1 MHTFLASDC
10 SIKSE
15 SRILYKNFRPSA
27 LIGDTKNSNNHIF
40 LQRRSLHFTTIR
52 MSTELLKKD
61 LKDADP
67 ELYELIRK
75 EKERQCCG
83 LEMIASENFTS
94 KAVLDTLGSCL
105 TNKYSEGYPNQRYY
119 GGNLFIDQI
128 EIMCQQRS
136 LEAYGLDPEKWGV
149 NVQALSGSPA
159 NFAVFTGVVG
169 PHGRIMG
176 LDLPDGGH
184 LTHGFM
190 TANKRVSATSMFFES
205 MPYKSNPETGLIDYD
220 ELERNAKL
228 FKPKLIIAGISCY
241 PRFLDYKRFREICDK
256 NGAYLMAD
264 MAHISGLVAGRVCP
278 SPFDYADI
286 VTSTTHKSLRGPRSG
301 LIFYRKGVQST
312 NAKTGKVTMYDLEN
326 MINAAVFPGLQ
337 GGPHN
342 SAIAGVATAMK
353 QAMTQEFRDY
363 QQQIVNN
370 AKRLCESLANRGY
383 KIVTGGTDVHI
394 VWVDLRNKKISGS
407 LAARLL
413 EEVSIACNKNTVP
426 GDLSALNPSGIRL
439 GTPALTTRGLVEEHM
454 DQVAAFIDEGVQL
467 SIQIRSQ
474 GSASQLPPSQEM
486 IEFNKLLVEPNNVKK
501 IKELQERIENY
512 AKKFFMPGDF

>member
-1 MHTFLASDC
+1 MA
-10 SIKSE
+10 K
-15 SRILYKNFRPSA
+15 
-27 LIGDTKNSNNHIF
+27 
-40 LQRRSLHFTTIR
+40 
-52 MSTELLKKD
+52 ELLGQT
-61 LKDADP
+61 LKQSDP
-67 ELYELIRK
+67 ELYQLIK
-75 EKERQCCG
+75 NEKERQTCG

-94 KAVLDTLGSCL
+94 QAVLDTLGSCL

-119 GGNLFIDQI
+119 GGNLFIDKI
-128 EIMCQQRS
+128 EIMCQERS
-136 LEAYGLDPEKWGV
+136 LQAYSLDPEKWGV

-190 TANKRVSATSMFFES
+190 TATKRVSATSMFFES
-205 MPYKSNPETGLIDYD
+205 MPYKSDPETGLIDYD

-241 PRFLDYKRFREICDK
+241 PRFLDYKRFREICDQV
-256 NGAYLMAD
+256 GAYLMAD
-264 MAHISGLVAGRVCP
+264 MAHISGLVAGQVCP
-278 SPFDYADI
+278 SPFEYADI

-301 LIFYRKGVQST
+301 LIFYRKGVRST
-312 NAKTGKVTMYDLEN
+312 NPRTGKETIFELESQ
-326 MINAAVFPGLQ
+326 INAAVFPGLQ

-342 SAIAGVATAMK
+342 SNIAGVATAMK
-353 QAMTQEFRDY
+353 QAMTPEFRQY
-363 QQQIVNN
+363 QQQIVSN
-370 AKRLCESLANRGY
+370 AKRLCEALSNLGH

-394 VWVDLRNKKISGS
+394 VWVDLRPKKISGS

-439 GTPALTTRGLVEEHM
+439 GTPALTTRGLVEENM
-454 DQVAAFIDEGVQL
+454 DQVAAFIDEGVNL
-467 SIQIRSQ
+467 AIAIRQQ
-474 GSASQLPPSQEM
+474 GSATKLPPSQEM
-486 IEFNKLLVEPNNVKK
+486 VEFNKLLLEPANKAKINELKERVEG
-501 IKELQERIENY
+501 Y
-512 AKKFFMPGDF
+512 AKKFYMPGEF

>member
-1 MHTFLASDC
+1 
-10 SIKSE
+10 
-15 SRILYKNFRPSA
+15 
-27 LIGDTKNSNNHIF
+27 
-40 LQRRSLHFTTIR
+40 
-52 MSTELLKKD
+52 
-61 LKDADP
+61 
-67 ELYELIRK
+67 
-75 EKERQCCG
+75 
-83 LEMIASENFTS
+83 MIASENFTS
-94 KAVLDTLGSCL
+94 QAVLDTLGSCL

-119 GGNLFIDQI
+119 GGNVFIDKI
-128 EIMCQQRS
+128 EIMCQQRA
-136 LEAYGLDPEKWGV
+136 LQAYGLDPEKWGV

-205 MPYKSNPETGLIDYD
+205 MPYKSDPETGLIDYD
-220 ELERNAKL
+220 QLERTAKL

-256 NGAYLMAD
+256 NDAFLMAD
-264 MAHISGLVAGRVCP
+264 MAHISGLVAGQVCP

-301 LIFYRKGVQST
+301 LIFYRKGLRST
-312 NAKTGKVTMYDLEN
+312 NPKTGKETFYELEN
-326 MINAAVFPGLQ
+326 QINAAVFPGLQ

-353 QAMTQEFRDY
+353 QAMTTEFRSY
-363 QQQIVNN
+363 QQQIVAN
-370 AKRLCESLANRGY
+370 AKKLCEALSNRGY

-394 VWVDLRNKKISGS
+394 VWVDLRGKEISGS

-439 GTPALTTRGLVEEHM
+439 GTPALTTRGLVEEDM
-454 DQVAAFIDEGVQL
+454 EQVASFIDEGVKL
-467 SIQIRSQ
+467 AVSIRKAGIPT
-474 GSASQLPPSQEM
+474 QLPPSKEM
-486 IEFNKLLVEPNNVKK
+486 IEFNKLLLEPENAKRLG
-501 IKELQERIENY
+501 ELRNRIEDY
-512 AKKFFMPGDF
+512 AKKFFMPGEF

>member
-1 MHTFLASDC
+1 MSQQLLTQSLR
-10 SIKSE
+10 E
-15 SRILYKNFRPSA
+15 S
-27 LIGDTKNSNNHIF
+27 
-40 LQRRSLHFTTIR
+40 
-52 MSTELLKKD
+52 
-61 LKDADP
+61 DP
-67 ELYELIRK
+67 ELYELIK
-75 EKERQCCG
+75 NEKERQTCG

-94 KAVLDTLGSCL
+94 HAVLETLGSCL

-119 GGNLFIDQI
+119 GGNLFIDKI
-128 EIMCQQRS
+128 EIMCQERA
-136 LEAYGLDPEKWGV
+136 LEAYGLDPKKWGV

-190 TANKRVSATSMFFES
+190 TATKRVSATSMFFES
-205 MPYKSNPETGLIDYD
+205 MPYKSDPETGLIDYD
-220 ELERNAKL
+220 ELEKTAKL

-256 NGAYLMAD
+256 NSAYLMAD
-264 MAHISGLVAGRVCP
+264 MAHISGLVAGGVCP

-301 LIFYRKGVQST
+301 LIFYRKGVRSVHP
-312 NAKTGKVTMYDLEN
+312 KTGVETMYDLEN
-326 MINAAVFPGLQ
+326 PINAAVFPGLQ

-342 SAIAGVATAMK
+342 SAIAGVATACK
-353 QAMTQEFRDY
+353 QAMTPEFRQY
-363 QQQIVNN
+363 QQQIVAN
-370 AKRLCESLANRGY
+370 AKQLCESLAKRGY

-394 VWVDLRNKKISGS
+394 VWVDLRQSGISGS

-439 GTPALTTRGLVEEHM
+439 GTPALTTRGFVEADMEK
-454 DQVAAFIDEGVQL
+454 VAAFIDEGVQMAKTIRKQEAATNL
-467 SIQIRSQ
+467 TPSNEMKRFNELIVLDSNKKSIEELKSR
-474 GSASQLPPSQEM
+474 
-486 IEFNKLLVEPNNVKK
+486 VES
-501 IKELQERIENY
+501 Y
-512 AKKFFMPGDF
+512 AKQFFMPGNF

>member
-1 MHTFLASDC
+1 VNKVELR
-10 SIKSE
+10 SIHLS
-15 SRILYKNFRPSA
+15 SR
-27 LIGDTKNSNNHIF
+27 
-40 LQRRSLHFTTIR
+40 R
-52 MSTELLKKD
+52 MSEKLLTQT
-61 LKDADP
+61 LEESDP
-67 ELYELIRK
+67 ELYQLIK
-75 EKERQCCG
+75 SEKERQTCG

-94 KAVLDTLGSCL
+94 KAVLETLSSCL

-119 GGNLFIDQI
+119 GGNLFIDKI
-128 EIMCQQRS
+128 EILCQQR
-136 LEAYGLDPEKWGV
+136 AIQGYGLDPEKWGV

-176 LDLPDGGH
+176 LDLSDGGH

-205 MPYKSNPETGLIDYD
+205 MPYKSDPETGLIDYD
-220 ELERNAKL
+220 QLERNAKL

-241 PRFLDYKRFREICDK
+241 PRFLDYKRFRDICDQ

-264 MAHISGLVAGRVCP
+264 MAHISGLVAGGVCP
-278 SPFDYADI
+278 SPFEYADI

-301 LIFYRKGVQST
+301 LIFYRKGVRST
-312 NAKTGKVTMYDLEN
+312 NPKTGKQTMYDLEN
-326 MINAAVFPGLQ
+326 QINAAVFPGLQ

-353 QAMTQEFRDY
+353 QAMTPEFREY
-363 QQQIVNN
+363 QKQIVAN
-370 AKRLCESLANRGY
+370 AKRLCEALANRGY

-394 VWVDLRNKKISGS
+394 VWVDLRPKKISGS

-454 DQVAAFIDEGVQL
+454 DQVAAYIDEAVEL
-467 SIQIRSQ
+467 AIAIRKQ
-474 GSASQLPPSQEM
+474 GSASPLPPSQEM
-486 IEFNKLLVEPNNVKK
+486 VEFNKLLKDPRNVET
-501 IKELQERIENY
+501 ISELQNRIESY
-512 AKKFFMPGDF
+512 AKGFFMPGEF

>member
-1 MHTFLASDC
+1 MNQPLLT
-10 SIKSE
+10 E
-15 SRILYKNFRPSA
+15 
-27 LIGDTKNSNNHIF
+27 T
-40 LQRRSLHFTTIR
+40 LQQS
-52 MSTELLKKD
+52 
-61 LKDADP
+61 DP
-67 ELYELIRK
+67 ELYALIRK
-75 EKERQCCG
+75 EKDRQISG

-94 KAVLDTLGSCL
+94 RAVLDTLGCCL

-119 GGNLFIDQI
+119 GGNEYIDKI
-128 EIMCQQRS
+128 EIMCQQRA
-136 LEAYGLDPEKWGV
+136 LEAYGLDPELWGV

-190 TANKRVSATSMFFES
+190 TANKRVSATSMFFEA
-205 MPYKSNPETGLIDYD
+205 MPYKSDPKTGLIDYD

-241 PRFLDYKRFREICDK
+241 PRFLDYKRFREICDQ

-278 SPFDYADI
+278 SPFEYADI

-301 LIFYRKGVQST
+301 LIFYRKGVRST
-312 NAKTGKVTMYDLEN
+312 NAKTGKQTLYDLEN
-326 MINAAVFPGLQ
+326 QINAAVFPGLQ

-342 SAIAGVATAMK
+342 TAIAGVATAMK
-353 QAMTQEFRDY
+353 QAMTPEFRQY
-363 QQQIVNN
+363 QQQIVAN
-370 AKRLCESLANRGY
+370 AKKLCEALANRGY

-394 VWVDLRNKKISGS
+394 VWVDLTNKKISGS

-439 GTPALTTRGLVEEHM
+439 GTPALTTRGLTEEHM
-454 DQVAAFIDEGVQL
+454 EQVAAFIDEGVNL
-467 SIQIRSQ
+467 AIEIRKQ
-474 GSASQLPPSQEM
+474 GSETLLPPSQEM
-486 IEFNKLLVEPNNVKK
+486 VQFNKLLLEPANQKKIENLDERVKK
-501 IKELQERIENY
+501 Y
-512 AKKFFMPGDF
+512 ARQFFMPGDI